1 MICGNKSTG
10 SAIYSDTGLPWT
22 IARKE
27 DHVIDKDI
35 DTRDEDLD
43 EDMEDEGTE
52 TEEMFHTQT
61 LVVGGETPVDLA
73 KLGVSELAYIRR
85 AIVNDMP
92 MWTIHSA
99 AGDPLGAAHSF
110 DQAWAAVKQNDM
122 EPVRVH

>member
-1 MICGNKSTG
+1 M
-10 SAIYSDTGLPWT
+10 
-22 IARKE
+22 
-27 DHVIDKDI
+27 IDKDFDKDI
-35 DTRDEDLD
+35 ENKDNEFDDD
-43 EDMEDEGTE
+43 DIGTE
-52 TEEMFHTQT
+52 AVSHNSAM
-61 LVVGGETPVDLA
+61 VIGGTTPVDLA
-73 KLGVSELAYIRR
+73 RLGLSEIAYIRR

>member
-1 MICGNKSTG
+1 MVQLGETIVFTSSKNRYKD
-10 SAIYSDTGLPWT
+10 SD
-22 IARKE
+22 K
-27 DHVIDKDI
+27 K
-35 DTRDEDLD
+35 DLD
-43 EDMEDEGTE
+43 DTDLDNEVEAAPEIDALDLDDAEDTHE
-52 TEEMFHTQT
+52 TRT
-61 LVVGGETPVDLA
+61 LLTPASGATPLDLA
-73 KLGVSELAYIRR
+73 RLGLSEIAYIRR

>member
-1 MICGNKSTG
+1 MT
-10 SAIYSDTGLPWT
+10 D
-22 IARKE
+22 KE
-27 DHVIDKDI
+27 YEI
-35 DTRDEDLD
+35 RDEFEDDSTD
-43 EDMEDEGTE
+43 EAV
-52 TEEMFHTQT
+52 HHS
-61 LVVGGETPVDLA
+61 LVVRGETPVDLA
-73 KLGVSELAYIRR
+73 KLGVSEIAYIRR